1 MAVPLYA
8 AALGHSRGMT
18 EKILLATDVAA
29 QFQTPSSGLSP
40 RQVIVEAGLGARVH
54 GAVEITLGLSEL
66 EVLDLRELVRQ
77 RDDRVAVSV
86 WNV

>member
-1 MAVPLYA
+1 MAVPLYV
-8 AALGHSRGMT
+8 AALGHNRGMT
-18 EKILLATDVAA
+18 EKIILATDVA
-29 QFQTPSSGLSP
+29 QFQTPPSGLAP

-54 GAVEITLGLSEL
+54 CAVEIALGLGEL

>member
-8 AALGHSRGMT
+8 AALGHNRGMT
-18 EKILLATDVAA
+18 DKILLATNVAA
-29 QFQTPSSGLSP
+29 QFQTSPSGLAP
-40 RQVIVEAGLGARVH
+40 RQIIVEAGLGARVH
-54 GAVEITLGLSEL
+54 GAVEIALGLGEL